1 MKLAA
6 PRSLL
11 GQFIALQLAV
21 ALAAAIILFWSASA
35 LLHQTS
41 AHFQRNLLRQQ
52 AALSISA
59 NGLGDAV
66 GHATVLSGGMAVST
80 IGPDRQVRRSD
91 GPSRPEILAAAPFD
105 TAPHF
110 FRRGAIEGYS
120 VPAGNGWVVV
130 SQDDAD
136 PAVVTDDI
144 VQAFLL
150 RFALICLPI
159 AALAPLIVV
168 LLARRLTLRMR
179 AVSAIAATIGPRS
192 LETRLPLG
200 RLPLEAEPLAQATNA
215 ALDRL
220 AAALHVQAAFAA
232 DVAHELR
239 TPLAVIRLRADA
251 LADRHVRDPIIAAVD
266 RAARVIAQLL
276 ALADLEQPL
285 HEGGTPVN
293 LHTLA
298 EHVVA
303 DRAPAI
309 LASGR
314 TISLERCGKEASLSG
329 HPEALTLALEN
340 LIDNAARHTAPGT
353 SIVVKT
359 GPGAEISVSDDGA
372 PIADASLAKLK
383 HRLWRDA
390 GPDVEGSGIGLSI
403 VERVANAHDGCLIV
417 QRGAGGRG
425 LDFVLSMKDNI
436 TNKSPGMAE
445 PRQVDLG

>member
-1 MKLAA
+1 MRLAA

-11 GQFIALQLAV
+11 GQFIALHLAV

-41 AHFQRNLLRQQ
+41 GHFQRNLLRQQ
-52 AALSISA
+52 AALSIA
-59 NGLGDAV
+59 AAGAGRPAPQV
-66 GHATVLSGGMAVST
+66 TILSGGMAVTT
-80 IGPDRQVRRSD
+80 IGPDRRVQRSD
-91 GPSRPEILAAAPFD
+91 GPSRPDILAAAPLD
-105 TAPHF
+105 RAAHF
-110 FRRGAIEGYS
+110 FRRGAVQGYS
-120 VPAGNGWVVV
+120 VPAGDGWVVV

-144 VQAFLL
+144 VRAFLL

-168 LLARRLTLRMR
+168 LLARRLMLRMR
-179 AVSAIAATIGPRS
+179 AVSTIAATIGPRS

-200 RLPLEAEPLAQATNA
+200 RLPLEAEPLAEATNA

-220 AAALHVQAAFAA
+220 AAALRVQAAFAA

-251 LADRHVRDPIIAAVD
+251 LADRDVRDPIIAAVD

-285 HEGGTPVN
+285 HEGGTPVD
-293 LHTLA
+293 LHTLG
-298 EHVVA
+298 ERVVV

-314 TISLERCGKEASLSG
+314 TISLERCGEAHLNG

-359 GPGAEISVSDDGA
+359 GPGRQISVNDDGV

-390 GPDVEGSGIGLSI
+390 GADVEGTGIGLSI
-403 VERVANAHDGCLIV
+403 VERVANAHDGRLIV

-425 LDFVLSMKDNI
+425 LNFILSMKDDI
-436 TNKSPGMAE
+436 TN
-445 PRQVDLG
+445 